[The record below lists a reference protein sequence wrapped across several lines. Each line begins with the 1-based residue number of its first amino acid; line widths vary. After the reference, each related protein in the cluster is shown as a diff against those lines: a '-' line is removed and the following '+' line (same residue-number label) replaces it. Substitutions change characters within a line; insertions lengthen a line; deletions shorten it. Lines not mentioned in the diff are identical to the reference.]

1 MKTKTIRKSK
11 YTNGGMKF
19 YKSGGMRYMN
29 GGLPQYRARRKFE
42 AGGSMYAD
50 NTVQAAGQG
59 GAGTTSNIVFQES
72 NPELQLQREQALIDQ
87 NKQSVKDAAMIEE
100 EIAAEDQQSVVD
112 IKNTATSDEAKSQTL
127 VSGIKT
133 GSELIGNSM
142 RGEPEID
149 PATGEPKT
157 DELGNV
163 ITTSKVSDF
172 DSSLIRSGKNLY
184 KGQGVTSAAP
194 RGTVSIVNKTTGEG
208 MSLMPGAEI
217 PAGFEAT
224 GVSGGSGVST
234 ALSKASSG
242 IKAFGAQHAGSAVG
256 KAGTWM
262 GKGLVGGGSTLAQ
275 MANPAMIAT
284 LAGMGVK
291 KLSDDDDATTFNVGE
306 ASGSVLS
313 GIGTGAGIGN
323 MIIPGIGAVVGAGIG
338 GLTAGI
344 GGLVKRNKARTLE
357 REYEAKKKIKVDKY
371 NKELMTNFG
380 SQKSRVNAG
389 NLAQKTYSGYDLG
402 QNVVAKRG
410 GYRNMPQYI

>member
-59 GAGTTSNIVFQES
+59 TTSNIVFQES

-87 NKQSVKDAAMIEE
+87 NKQSVKDAAIIEQ
-100 EIAAEDQQSVVD
+100 EIEAEDQQSVVD
-112 IKNTATSDEAKSQTL
+112 IQNTALTNEAKSQAL
-127 VSGIKT
+127 GSSIKK
-133 GSELIGNSM
+133 GSELIGDAM

-172 DSSLIRSGKNLY
+172 SKDLIKSGKDLY
-184 KGQGVTSAAP
+184 GLESAAP

-224 GVSGGSGVST
+224 GVSGGNKLST

-242 IKAFGAQHAGSAVG
+242 LKSFGAQHAGSAVG

-357 REYEAKKKIKVDKY
+357 SEYEAKKKVKVDKY
-371 NKELMTNFG
+371 NTELMTNFG